1 MSDTELKSATVSR
14 YMNLLRIEQAED
26 YRREIT
32 NQKRELRIIL
42 ESMGIAVED
51 LKID

>member
-1 MSDTELKSATVSR
+1 MSDTELKSTTVTR

-26 YRREIT
+26 YKREVT
-32 NQKRELRIIL
+32 NQKRELKVIL